1 LKKKVK
7 KSGSLHYV
15 GKLYEATKSLCRGA
29 YGGGKKHPILP
40 VLKGFKHIFVEHLYS
55 IYAQKYMLQ

>member
-15 GKLYEATKSLCRGA
+15 GENGEAIKYLCRGA
-29 YGGGKKHPILP
+29 YGGGKKSLILP
-40 VLKGFKHIFVEHLYS
+40 VFKGFKHIFVEHLYS
-55 IYAQKYMLQ
+55 IYAQKYML